1 MKSKQAKLIVGA
13 ILILAQVM
21 LITQAYGLGR
31 FLDVGISDLND
42 PVLLLFPLVFTMVYA
57 LISKHLLGS
66 FLFGLSSWLV
76 FPLALFLMNR
86 TQPSEA
92 VLLIFL
98 ALGIFYGLVGAVS
111 SVKMS
116 EIERILSKP

>member
-13 ILILAQVM
+13 ILILVQVV

-76 FPLALFLMNR
+76 FPLALFLMHR

-116 EIERILSKP
+116 EIEGILSKP